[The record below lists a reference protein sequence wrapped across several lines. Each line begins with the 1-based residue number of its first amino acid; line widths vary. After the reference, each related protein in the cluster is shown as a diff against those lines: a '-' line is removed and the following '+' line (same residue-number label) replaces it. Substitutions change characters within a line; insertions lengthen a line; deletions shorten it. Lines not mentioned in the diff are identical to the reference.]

1 MCRVSMTE
9 AKRPTVTVATVVER
23 EGRYLLI
30 EEKTRHGLRLN
41 QPAGHVEAGE
51 SIVCAAARETL
62 EEAAW
67 RVDPTALVGVYQ
79 WGAEPNGAGATFVRF
94 TFAAQPRLHEPDRPL
109 DDGIVRALWMSYE
122 DIKARRDAHRSPLV
136 MRSIEDYRAG
146 KRWPLG
152 LIANL

>member
-1 MCRVSMTE
+1 MKD
-9 AKRPTVTVATVVER
+9 AIRPALTVATVVER
-23 EGRYLLI
+23 EGRFLLI

-51 SIVCAAARETL
+51 SIVSAAARETL

-79 WGAEPNGAGATFVRF
+79 WGSAANGAAFVRF
-94 TFAAQPRLHEPDRPL
+94 TFAAAPREHEPDRPL
-109 DDGIVRALWMSYE
+109 DDGIVRALWLSYE
-122 DIKARRDAHRSPLV
+122 DIVERRAAHRSPLV
-136 MRSIEDYRAG
+136 MRSIDDYRAG
-146 KRWPLG
+146 KRWPLA